1 MKIRTFL
8 GVLVG
13 LAIIVAASYMTH
25 HNSGLLTSRV
35 QLGATRSIPLYVA
48 IIGTFLL
55 GFLPPVTA
63 LIAQTLK
70 RELAARRRRR
80 QERELQG
87 RQSSLRRA
95 LDFHADGQWN
105 HAIEE
110 YERVLAEQP
119 EEFSALVYYGEA
131 LRRAG
136 RAHEAVEV
144 HRRASV
150 LYPQSVVM
158 LQQLADDYDAQG
170 ESEVGR
176 EIRDRILRDFEAVS
190 LRILRRRRNTALGS
204 GRWSEAAELQ
214 DRIDQLL
221 RGTAD
226 EALLER
232 ERGVRL
238 GLSYQRAVQQLEQD
252 RVQEAR
258 RAFLTLL
265 AAEPQFIPARIM
277 LGEAEAVSGDE
288 VAAVQAWRT
297 GFEESGNP
305 VFLQRIE
312 DFFIDRGEPVKAIE
326 SLRGLIAAAENDLL
340 PRFFLGRLYY
350 RLEMHQEA
358 LKVLSGLEER
368 IRTSPTFH
376 LVLARI
382 HQRRGEVGKAVQE
395 YVACIQQAGIQLA
408 EYACRVCG
416 TKYREWYDRCGVC
429 GSWNSVVLDFEEES
443 VSPEALGVRE
453 APVWSVT
460 DDENA
465 D

>member
-1 MKIRTFL
+1 MKIRTLL
-8 GVLVG
+8 GVLAG
-13 LAIIVAASYMTH
+13 LVVIVAASYVTH
-25 HNSGLLTSRV
+25 HNSGLLTTRV
-35 QLGATRSIPLYVA
+35 YLSPTHSIPLYAA

-55 GFLPPVTA
+55 GFLPPVTV
-63 LIAQTLK
+63 LVTQTLK
-70 RELAARRRRR
+70 RELAARRSRR
-80 QERELQG
+80 QERERQG

-95 LDFHADGQWN
+95 LDFHADGQWG

-119 EEFSALVYYGEA
+119 EEFTALVYYGEA
-131 LRRAG
+131 LRRSG
-136 RAHEAVEV
+136 RTREAIEV

-158 LQQLADDYDAQG
+158 LQQLADDYDAHG

-190 LRILRRRRNTALGS
+190 LRILRRRRNTALG
-204 GRWSEAAELQ
+204 GGQWPEAGELQ

-221 RGTAD
+221 RGSID
-226 EALLER
+226 ESLLDR
-232 ERGVRL
+232 EQGVRL
-238 GLSYQRAVQQLEQD
+238 GLSYQRAVQQLEED

-258 RAFLTLL
+258 RAFQSLL
-265 AAEPQFIPARIM
+265 DAEPQFLPARIM
-277 LGEAEAVSGDE
+277 LGEAEALGGDQ

-297 GFEESGNP
+297 GFEQSGNP

-312 DFFIDRGEPVKAIE
+312 DFFIDRGEPVQAIE
-326 SLRGLIAAAENDLL
+326 SLRGLIASAENDLL

-350 RLEMHQEA
+350 RLEMHEEA
-358 LKVLSGLEER
+358 LKVLTGLKER
-368 IRTSPTFH
+368 ISNSPTYH

-395 YVACIQQAGIQLA
+395 YTACVQQAGLQLA
-408 EYACRVCG
+408 EYVCQVCG
-416 TKYREWYDRCGVC
+416 TKYREWYDRCDVC
-429 GSWNSVVLDFEEES
+429 RSWNSVGLDFQEEK
-443 VSPEALGVRE
+443 VLPEALGVHE

-460 DDENA
+460 EA
-465 D
+465 EEEA